1 MGEKRFEMSKA
12 EGGAH
17 HKLGQLVGQWEGTTR
32 VWVEPGKLTDESATV
47 GTMRLILG
55 GRFVLHEYEGSLGAK
70 PLTGMAIYGYDL
82 TTEMF
87 QAAWADTWHTRT
99 EIMFSEGDGTEKG
112 FWVLGH
118 YKNPSGG
125 PDWGWRTEVEILD
138 PEHIVITAYNIS
150 PQGEAARAVETTLVR
165 KTWV

>member
-1 MGEKRFEMSKA
+1 MSDERFEISKA
-12 EGGAH
+12 EGGVH

-55 GRFVLHEYEGSLGAK
+55 GRFVLHEYEGSLGEE
-70 PLTGMAIYGYDL
+70 PLTGMAIYGCDL
-82 TTEMF
+82 TTGVF
-87 QAAWADTWHTRT
+87 QAAWADTWHTGT
-99 EIMFSEGDGTEKG
+99 EIMFSEGSGTGRG

-118 YKNPSGG
+118 YKDPGGG

-138 PEHIVITAYNIS
+138 PEHVVITAYNTS
-150 PQGEAARAVETTLVR
+150 PQGEEARAAETTLAR
-165 KTWV
+165 KA